1 VCHKGTTRTLARLA
15 ALALA
20 AVVGV
25 SAQTTEWRRVGNSSA
40 DVQLASP
47 VTGRV
52 NQVWYSD
59 DGSLLYARTASGKLF
74 QTLNFESWDPA
85 AGDPTPPATF
95 DRVPARTPD
104 ASATFVALRSD
115 SAEMWGLGSQLFR
128 SLDNGKSWDPL
139 TAYRTQSVVGSGM
152 HSVAVSPRDPDQ
164 IVVANDFGVWR
175 SMDGGLTWAGLNQD
189 LPNLSVERILA
200 TPSGAQGARIQTGD
214 LGVLE
219 LPPGASVWQP
229 APALAAQATEELET
243 RRLYGAR
250 VHADVTTF
258 STFTR
263 GATQVVYAGTS
274 DGQIFKSVDGGES
287 FVPTQSPGLKGQTVE
302 RIFVD
307 PALPGMALAALSGD
321 GPRVLRIVSEGAVW
335 DDISSNLPKTAAHSI
350 TADRSSG
357 AVYVATDAGVYY
369 THAGLTDATTAESW
383 NSVSSA
389 VPSSAL
395 PAARVLDV
403 RLDPRRVQ
411 LYVAL
416 EGYGVY
422 GAPAPH
428 RGRILRLLNAAD
440 NSARPAAPGSLLSV
454 VGQRVD
460 EATAGGLSYPVWNTA
475 GTDSQIQVP
484 FEAVGPT
491 VALALHTAAGTVDR
505 DLRVQPVSPAIL
517 VNRDG
522 LPALFDADSGM
533 PIGAGNAAHSG
544 QRIQIM
550 ATGLGKVRPDWVT
563 GRPAPAG
570 NPPAVVAEVRT
581 YLDRNPVSTNAA
593 TLAPGYVGFYLVEVQ
608 LPVVS
613 NYGAMELHLSVDGQ
627 ESNRVQIVIVP

>member
-1 VCHKGTTRTLARLA
+1 MCHKGTTRTLARLA

-20 AVVGV
+20 GVVAV

-47 VTGRV
+47 VTGPV
-52 NQVWYSD
+52 MQVWYSD
-59 DGSLLYARTASGKLF
+59 DGSLLYARTASGKLL

-85 AGDPTPPATF
+85 AGDPKPPATF
-95 DRVPARTPD
+95 SRVPARTPD
-104 ASATFVALRSD
+104 PSAAFVALRSD

-128 SLDNGKSWDPL
+128 SLDNGTSWEPL
-139 TAYRTQSVVGSGM
+139 TAYRTQSVIGGGM

-164 IVVANDFGVWR
+164 IAVANDSGVWR
-175 SMDGGLTWAGLNQD
+175 SMDGGLTWAGLNQL

-200 TPSGAQGARIQTGD
+200 TPSGAQGVRIQTGN

-229 APALAAQATEELET
+229 APALTVQAAEEAATRQLYST
-243 RRLYGAR
+243 RVNSA
-250 VHADVTTF
+250 VTTF
-258 STFTR
+258 SAFTR
-263 GATQVVYAGTS
+263 GGAQVVYAGTS

-287 FVPTQSPGLKGQTVE
+287 FVPTQSPALKGQTVE

-307 PALPGMALAALSGD
+307 PVLPGMALAALSGD
-321 GPRVLRIVSEGAVW
+321 GPRVLRSVSEGAVW
-335 DDISSNLPKTAAHSI
+335 DDISSDLPKTAAHSV

-369 THAGLTDATTAESW
+369 THAGLTAATTAESW
-383 NSVSSA
+383 TSV
-389 VPSSAL
+389 SSAL
-395 PAARVLDV
+395 PAARALDV

-411 LYVAL
+411 LYAAL
-416 EGYGVY
+416 EGYGVFA
-422 GAPAPH
+422 APAPH

-440 NSARPAAPGSLLSV
+440 NSARPAAPGSLVSV

-460 EATAGGLSYPVWNTA
+460 EATGGGLSYPVWNTA

-491 VALALHTAAGTVDR
+491 VALALHTAAGTTVDR

-533 PIGAGNAAHSG
+533 PIGTGNAAHSG

-563 GRPAPAG
+563 GRPAPAE
-570 NPPAVVAEVRT
+570 NPPAVVAGVHT
-581 YLDRNPVSTNAA
+581 YLDGNPVSTNAA
-593 TLAPGYVGFYLVEVQ
+593 TLAPGYVGFYLVE
-608 LPVVS
+608 
-613 NYGAMELHLSVDGQ
+613 
-627 ESNRVQIVIVP
+627 

>member
-20 AVVGV
+20 AVTL
-25 SAQTTEWRRVGNSSA
+25 SAQTTAWRPVGDSSA
-40 DVQLASP
+40 DVQLAAP
-47 VTGRV
+47 VTGPV
-52 NQVWYSD
+52 IQVWYSA
-59 DGSLLYARTASGKLF
+59 DGALLYARTASGKLF
-74 QTLNFESWDPA
+74 QTLDFESWDPA
-85 AGDPTPPATF
+85 AGDPKPPATF
-95 DRVPARTPD
+95 SRVPARIPD
-104 ASATFVALRSD
+104 PSASFIALRSD
-115 SAEMWGLGSQLFR
+115 SAEIWGLGNQLYR
-128 SLDNGKSWDPL
+128 SLDNGVSWEPL

-152 HSVAVSPRDPDQ
+152 HSVAVSPTDSDQ
-164 IVVANDFGVWR
+164 IALANDSGVWR
-175 SMDGGLTWAGLNQD
+175 SMDGGLTWAGLNRN

-200 TPSGAQGARIQTGD
+200 TPAGAQGARIQTGG

-229 APALAAQATEELET
+229 APALAAQAAAELET
-243 RRLYGAR
+243 RRIYSAR
-250 VHADVTTF
+250 IHSDVTTF
-258 STFTR
+258 ASFTT
-263 GATQVVYAGTS
+263 GATQVVYAGTG

-287 FVPTQSPGLKGQTVE
+287 FVAAQSPALKGQTVE

-307 PALPGMALAALSGD
+307 PLLSGMALAALSGD
-321 GPRVLRIVSEGAVW
+321 GPRVLRSVSEGAVW
-335 DDISSNLPKTAAHSI
+335 DDISSDLPKTPAHSI
-350 TADRSSG
+350 AADRFSG
-357 AVYVATDAGVYY
+357 AVYVATDAGIYY
-369 THAGLTDATTAESW
+369 THAGLTAATTAEAWS
-383 NSVSSA
+383 NVSA
-389 VPSSAL
+389 AL
-395 PAARVLDV
+395 PAARALDV
-403 RLDPRRVQ
+403 RLDPRGVQ
-411 LYVAL
+411 LYAAL
-416 EGYGVY
+416 EGYGVFA
-422 GAPAPH
+422 APAPH

-460 EATAGGLSYPVWNTA
+460 EATAGGLNYPVWNTA

-491 VALALHTAAGTVDR
+491 VALALRTAAGATVDR
-505 DLRVQPVSPAIL
+505 DLLVQPVSPAIL

-533 PIGAGNAAHSG
+533 PIGTGNAAHSG

-563 GRPAPAG
+563 GRPAPAE
-570 NPPAVVAEVRT
+570 NPPAVVAAVRT
-581 YLDRNPVSTNAA
+581 YLDANPVSTSAA

-608 LPVVS
+608 LPLVS
-613 NYGAMELHLSVDGQ
+613 NYGAMELYLSVDGQ

>member
-1 VCHKGTTRTLARLA
+1 LS
-15 ALALA
+15 LA
-20 AVVGV
+20 AVLAV
-25 SAQTTEWRRVGNSSA
+25 SAQTTEWRKIGNSSA

-47 VTGRV
+47 VTGPV
-52 NQVWYSD
+52 DEVWFSD
-59 DGSLLYARTASGKLF
+59 DGSLLYARTRSDKLF
-74 QTLNFESWDPA
+74 QTLDFESWDPA
-85 AGDPTPPATF
+85 SGDPKPPATF
-95 DRVPARTPD
+95 RRVPARKPD
-104 ASATFVALRSD
+104 PSANVVALRSD
-115 SAEMWGLGSQLFR
+115 SAEIWGLGSQLFR
-128 SLDNGKSWDPL
+128 SLDNGASWEPL
-139 TAYRTQSVVGSGM
+139 TAYRTQSVIGGGM

-164 IVVANDFGVWR
+164 IVVANESGVWR
-175 SMDGGLTWAGLNQD
+175 SMDGGLTWAGLNQY

-200 TPSGAQGARIQTGD
+200 TPGGARGARIQAGE

-229 APALAAQATEELET
+229 VAGIDPQVTAEIQTRELYS
-243 RRLYGAR
+243 RKVPNLS
-250 VHADVTTF
+250 TF
-258 STFTR
+258 SSFTGSTTR
-263 GATQVVYAGTS
+263 VVYAGTS
-274 DGQIFKSVDGGES
+274 DGQIWKSVDGGES
-287 FVPTQSPGLKGQTVE
+287 FVPTSPVFKGQTVE

-307 PALPGMALAALSGD
+307 PLQPGMALAALSGD
-321 GPRVLRIVSEGAVW
+321 GPHVLRSVSEGVAW
-335 DDISSNLPKTAAHSI
+335 DDISSDLPKAAAHSI

-369 THAGLTDATTAESW
+369 THAGLTEASTAESW
-383 NSVSSA
+383 NGVSA
-389 VPSSAL
+389 AL

-411 LYVAL
+411 LYAAL
-416 EGYGVY
+416 EGYGVF
-422 GAPAPH
+422 ATPAPH
-428 RGRILRLLNAAD
+428 RGLVLRLLNAAD
-440 NSARPAAPGSLLSV
+440 NSARPAAPGSLISV

-460 EATAGGLSYPVWNTA
+460 EATAGGLSYPVWNIA

-491 VALALHTAAGTVDR
+491 VALALHTAAGTTVDR
-505 DLRVQPVSPAIL
+505 NLRVQPVSPAIL

-533 PIGAGNAAHSG
+533 PIGSGNAAHSG

-563 GRPAPAG
+563 GRPAPAE
-570 NPPAVVAEVRT
+570 NPPAVVADVRT
-581 YLDRNPVSTNAA
+581 YLDGNPVSTNAA
-593 TLAPGYVGFYLVEVQ
+593 TLAPTYIGFYLVEVQ

>member
-1 VCHKGTTRTLARLA
+1 M
-15 ALALA
+15 
-20 AVVGV
+20 
-25 SAQTTEWRRVGNSSA
+25 
-40 DVQLASP
+40 QLASP
-47 VTGRV
+47 VTGPV
-52 NQVWYSD
+52 MQVWYSD
-59 DGSLLYARTASGKLF
+59 DGSLLYALTKSGKLF
-74 QTLNFESWDPA
+74 QTLNFESWPPATDDPK
-85 AGDPTPPATF
+85 PPATF
-95 DRVPARTPD
+95 NRAPARIPD
-104 ASATFVALRSD
+104 PSATYVALRSD
-115 SAEMWGLGSQLFR
+115 SEEMWGLGSQLFR

-139 TAYRTQSVVGSGM
+139 TAYRTQSVVGPGM

-164 IVVANDFGVWR
+164 IAVANDSGVWR
-175 SMDGGLTWAGLNQD
+175 SMDGGLTWVGLNQY

-200 TPSGAQGARIQTGD
+200 TPSGAQGARIQAGA

-229 APALAAQATEELET
+229 APALAAQVAEELET
-243 RRLYGAR
+243 RRLYSTR
-250 VHADVTTF
+250 VHAEVSTF

-263 GATQVVYAGTS
+263 GTTQVVYAGTS

-287 FVPTQSPGLKGQTVE
+287 FVPTQSPALKSQTVE
-302 RIFVD
+302 RIFID
-307 PALPGMALAALSGD
+307 PQLPGTALAALSGD
-321 GPRVLRIVSEGAVW
+321 GPRVLRSVSEGAVW
-335 DDISSNLPKTAAHSI
+335 DDISSNLPMAAAHSI

-369 THAGLTDATTAESW
+369 THASLTTVTTAESW
-383 NSVSSA
+383 TSVSA
-389 VPSSAL
+389 AL
-395 PAARVLDV
+395 PEARAVDV
-403 RLDPRRVQ
+403 RLDPRGVQ
-411 LYVAL
+411 LYAAL
-416 EGYGVY
+416 EGYGVFA
-422 GAPAPH
+422 APAPH
-428 RGRILRLLNAAD
+428 RGLILRLLNAAD

-460 EATAGGLSYPVWNTA
+460 EASAGGLNYPVWNIA

-491 VALALHTAAGTVDR
+491 VALALRTTAGTTVDR

-517 VNRDG
+517 INSDG
-522 LPALFDADSGM
+522 VPALFDADSGM
-533 PIGAGNAAHSG
+533 PIGTGNAAQSG

-550 ATGLGKVRPDWVT
+550 ATGLGKVRPDWFT
-563 GRPAPAG
+563 GRPAPAE
-570 NPPAVVAEVRT
+570 NPPAVVADVRT
-581 YLDRNPVSTNAA
+581 YLDGNPVTTNAA

>member
-1 VCHKGTTRTLARLA
+1 MNSPVCHKGTTRPPARLA

-20 AVVGV
+20 AVVAV
-25 SAQTTEWRRVGNSSA
+25 SAQTTEWRRVGNPSA
-40 DVQLASP
+40 DLQLASP
-47 VTGRV
+47 VTGPV
-52 NQVWYSD
+52 IQVWYSD
-59 DGSLLYARTASGKLF
+59 DGSLLYARTASGKLL

-85 AGDPTPPATF
+85 VGDPKPPAAF
-95 DRVPARTPD
+95 NRAPARAPD
-104 ASATFVALRSD
+104 PSATYVALRSD
-115 SAEMWGLGSQLFR
+115 SPEMWGLGSQLFR
-128 SLDNGKSWDPL
+128 SLDNGTSWEPL
-139 TAYRTQSVVGSGM
+139 TAYRTQSVIGPGM

-164 IVVANDFGVWR
+164 IAVANDSGVWR
-175 SMDGGLTWAGLNQD
+175 SMDGGLTWAGLNRY

-200 TPSGAQGARIQTGD
+200 TPSGAQGARIQTAN

-229 APALAAQATEELET
+229 APALDAQVAGELQT
-243 RRLYGAR
+243 RRIYSAR

-258 STFTR
+258 SAFTS
-263 GATQVVYAGTS
+263 GANKVVYAGTS

-287 FVPTQSPGLKGQTVE
+287 FVPTRSPALKGQTVE

-307 PALPGMALAALSGD
+307 PVLPGMALAALSGD
-321 GPRVLRIVSEGAVW
+321 GPRVLRIVSEGAEW
-335 DDISSNLPKTAAHSI
+335 YDISSDLPKTAAPSI
-350 TADRSSG
+350 PADRSSG
-357 AVYVATDAGVYY
+357 AVYVATDAAVFYP
-369 THAGLTDATTAESW
+369 HADLTAATTAENW

-389 VPSSAL
+389 L
-395 PAARVLDV
+395 YAARVLDV

-411 LYVAL
+411 LYAAL
-416 EGYGVY
+416 EGYGVFA
-422 GAPAPH
+422 APAPH

-460 EATAGGLSYPVWNTA
+460 EATAGGLNYPVWNTA

-491 VALALHTAAGTVDR
+491 VALALRTAAGTTVDR
-505 DLRVQPVSPAIL
+505 DLRVLPVSPAIL
-517 VNRDG
+517 INRDG
-522 LPALFDADSGM
+522 VPALFDADSGM
-533 PIGAGNAAHSG
+533 PIGSGNAAHSG

-563 GRPAPAG
+563 GRPAPAD
-570 NPPAVVAEVRT
+570 NPPAVVADVRT

>member
-15 ALALA
+15 AMAL

-25 SAQTTEWRRVGNSSA
+25 SAQTTEWRPIGNSSA

-47 VTGRV
+47 VTGPV
-52 NQVWYSD
+52 VQVWYSD

-74 QTLNFESWDPA
+74 QTLNFESWEPA
-85 AGDPTPPATF
+85 AGDPTPPPTF
-95 DRVPARTPD
+95 SRVPARTPD
-104 ASATFVALRSD
+104 PAATIVALRSD
-115 SAEMWGLGSQLFR
+115 STEMWGLGSQLFR
-128 SLDNGKSWDPL
+128 SLDNGTSWEPL
-139 TAYRTQSVVGSGM
+139 TAYRMRSVIGGGM

-164 IVVANDFGVWR
+164 IAVANDSGVWR
-175 SMDGGLTWAGLNQD
+175 SMDGGLTWAGLNQY
-189 LPNLSVERILA
+189 LPNLSIERILA

-219 LPPGASVWQP
+219 LPPGAPVWQP
-229 APALAAQATEELET
+229 APALDAQAAEELVT
-243 RRLYGAR
+243 RQLYSDRL
-250 VHADVTTF
+250 HAHVTTF
-258 STFTR
+258 STFSR
-263 GATQVVYAGTS
+263 GATQVVYAGTG

-287 FVPTQSPGLKGQTVE
+287 FVPTQSPALKGQTVE

-307 PALPGMALAALSGD
+307 PLLPGMALAALSGD
-321 GPRVLRIVSEGAVW
+321 GPRVLRSVSEGVAW
-335 DDISSNLPKTAAHSI
+335 DDISSDLPKTSAHSI

-369 THAGLTDATTAESW
+369 AHAGLTAATTAENW
-383 NSVSSA
+383 NSV
-389 VPSSAL
+389 SSAL

-411 LYVAL
+411 LYAAL
-416 EGYGVY
+416 EGYGVFA
-422 GAPAPH
+422 APAPH
-428 RGRILRLLNAAD
+428 RGHILRLLNAAD

-460 EATAGGLSYPVWNTA
+460 EATAGGLNYPVWNTA

-491 VALALHTAAGTVDR
+491 VALALRTAAGTTVDR

-533 PIGAGNAAHSG
+533 PVGAGNAAHSG

-550 ATGLGKVRPDWVT
+550 ATGLGKVRPDWFT
-563 GRPAPAG
+563 GRPAPAE
-570 NPPAVVAEVRT
+570 NPPAVVADVRT
-581 YLDRNPVSTNAA
+581 YLDGNPISTNAA

-613 NYGAMELHLSVDGQ
+613 NYGAMELRLSVDGQ

>member
-15 ALALA
+15 ALTLA
-20 AVVGV
+20 PATV
-25 SAQTTEWRRVGNSSA
+25 SAQTTEWRRIGNSSA
-40 DVQLASP
+40 DLQLASP
-47 VTGRV
+47 VTGPV
-52 NQVWYSD
+52 IQVWYSD
-59 DGSLLYARTASGKLF
+59 DGSLLYARTDSGKLF

-85 AGDPTPPATF
+85 AGDPKPPGTF
-95 DRVPARTPD
+95 NRAPVRTPD
-104 ASATFVALRSD
+104 TSATYVALRSD

-128 SLDNGKSWDPL
+128 SLDNGTTWESL

-164 IVVANDFGVWR
+164 IVVANDSGVWR
-175 SMDGGLTWAGLNQD
+175 SMDGGLTWAGLNQY

-200 TPSGAQGARIQTGD
+200 TPSGAQGTRIQAGK

-229 APALAAQATEELET
+229 APALAPQVTAEIEA
-243 RRLYGAR
+243 RKLYSGR
-250 VHADVTTF
+250 IPADVTAF
-258 STFTR
+258 SAFT
-263 GATQVVYAGTS
+263 GGTNQVVYAGTS

-287 FVPTQSPGLKGQTVE
+287 FKATQSPALKGQTVE

-307 PALPGMALAALSGD
+307 PVLPGMALAALSGD
-321 GPRVLRIVSEGAVW
+321 GPRVLRTVSEGAVW
-335 DDISSNLPKTAAHSI
+335 DDISSDLPKTAVHSI
-350 TADRSSG
+350 TADSSSD
-357 AVYVATDAGVYY
+357 AVYVATDAGVFY
-369 THAGLTDATTAESW
+369 THAGLTAATTAESW
-383 NSVSSA
+383 NSVFSA
-389 VPSSAL
+389 
-395 PAARVLDV
+395 PAVARVLDV

-411 LYVAL
+411 LYAAL
-416 EGYGVY
+416 EGYGVFA
-422 GAPAPH
+422 APAPH

-460 EATAGGLSYPVWNTA
+460 EATAGGLNYPVWNTA

-491 VALALHTAAGTVDR
+491 VALALRTAAGTTVDR

-533 PIGAGNAAHSG
+533 PIGTGNAAHTG

-563 GRPAPAG
+563 GRPAPAE
-570 NPPAVVAEVRT
+570 NPPVVTADVRT
-581 YLDRNPVSTNAA
+581 YLDSNPVSTSAA

>member
-1 VCHKGTTRTLARLA
+1 MCQKGTTRTLARLA

-20 AVVGV
+20 AVAAV
-25 SAQTTEWRRVGNSSA
+25 SAQTTDWRRIGNSSA
-40 DVQLASP
+40 DIQLASP
-47 VTGRV
+47 VTGKV
-52 NQVWYSD
+52 IQVWYSD
-59 DGSLLYARTASGKLF
+59 DGSLLYALTASGKLF

-85 AGDPTPPATF
+85 TGDPKPPAIF
-95 DRVPARTPD
+95 NRAPARTPD
-104 ASATFVALRSD
+104 PSATFVALRSD
-115 SAEMWGLGSQLFR
+115 SVEMWGLGSQLFR
-128 SLDNGKSWDPL
+128 SLDNGTSWEPL
-139 TAYRTQSVVGSGM
+139 TAYRTQSVVGPGM

-164 IVVANDFGVWR
+164 IAVANDYGVWR
-175 SMDGGLTWAGLNQD
+175 SMDGGLTWAGLNQY

-200 TPSGAQGARIQTGD
+200 TPSGAQGVRIQTGS

-229 APALAAQATEELET
+229 LPALATLATEEIET
-243 RRLYGAR
+243 RRLYSAR

-258 STFTR
+258 SGFTS
-263 GATQVVYAGTS
+263 GANKVVYAGTS

-287 FVPTQSPGLKGQTVE
+287 FVPSQSSPALKGQTVE

-307 PALPGMALAALSGD
+307 PVLPGMALAALSGD
-321 GPRVLRIVSEGAVW
+321 GPRVLRSVSEGKVW
-335 DDISSNLPKTAAHSI
+335 DDISSDLPKTAVHSI

-369 THAGLTDATTAESW
+369 THAGLTAATTAESW

-389 VPSSAL
+389 L
-395 PAARVLDV
+395 PAARALDV
-403 RLDPRRVQ
+403 QLDPRRVQ
-411 LYVAL
+411 LYAAL

-422 GAPAPH
+422 AAPAPH

-454 VGQRVD
+454 VGQRVN
-460 EATAGGLSYPVWNTA
+460 EATAGGLNYPVWNTA

-491 VALALHTAAGTVDR
+491 VALALHTAAGTTVDR

-544 QRIQIM
+544 QRVQIM
-550 ATGLGKVRPDWVT
+550 ATGLGKVRPDWFT
-563 GRPAPAG
+563 GRPAPAE
-570 NPPAVVAEVRT
+570 NPPAVVADVRT

-593 TLAPGYVGFYLVEVQ
+593 TLAPGYVGLYLVEVQ

-627 ESNRVQIVIVP
+627 DSNRVQIVIVP

>member
-1 VCHKGTTRTLARLA
+1 
-15 ALALA
+15 LALA
-20 AVVGV
+20 AVVAV
-25 SAQTTEWRRVGNSSA
+25 SAQTTEWRRVGNPSA
-40 DVQLASP
+40 DLQLASP
-47 VTGRV
+47 VTGPV
-52 NQVWYSD
+52 IQVWYSD
-59 DGSLLYARTASGKLF
+59 DGSLLYARTASGKLL

-85 AGDPTPPATF
+85 VGDPKPPAAF
-95 DRVPARTPD
+95 NRAPARAPD
-104 ASATFVALRSD
+104 PSATYVALRSD
-115 SAEMWGLGSQLFR
+115 SPEMWGLGSQLFR
-128 SLDNGKSWDPL
+128 SLDNGTSWEPL
-139 TAYRTQSVVGSGM
+139 TAYRTQSVIGPGM

-164 IVVANDFGVWR
+164 IAVANDSGVWR
-175 SMDGGLTWAGLNQD
+175 SMDGGLTWAGLNRY

-200 TPSGAQGARIQTGD
+200 TPSGAQGARIQTAN

-229 APALAAQATEELET
+229 APALDAQVAGELQT
-243 RRLYGAR
+243 RRIYSAR

-258 STFTR
+258 SAFTS
-263 GATQVVYAGTS
+263 GANKVVYAGTS

-287 FVPTQSPGLKGQTVE
+287 FVPTRSPALKGQTVE

-307 PALPGMALAALSGD
+307 PVLPGMALAALSGD
-321 GPRVLRIVSEGAVW
+321 GPRVLRIVSEGAEW
-335 DDISSNLPKTAAHSI
+335 YDISSDLPKTAAHSI

-357 AVYVATDAGVYY
+357 AVYVATDAGVFY
-369 THAGLTDATTAESW
+369 THADLTAATTAENW

-389 VPSSAL
+389 L
-395 PAARVLDV
+395 YAARVLDV

-411 LYVAL
+411 LYAAL
-416 EGYGVY
+416 EGYGVFA
-422 GAPAPH
+422 APAPH

-460 EATAGGLSYPVWNTA
+460 EATAGGLNYPVWNTA

-491 VALALHTAAGTVDR
+491 VALALRTAAGTTVDR
-505 DLRVQPVSPAIL
+505 DLRVLPVSPAIL
-517 VNRDG
+517 INRDG
-522 LPALFDADSGM
+522 VPALFDADSGM
-533 PIGAGNAAHSG
+533 PIGSGNAAHSG

-563 GRPAPAG
+563 GRPAPAD
-570 NPPAVVAEVRT
+570 NPPAVVADVRT

>member
-1 VCHKGTTRTLARLA
+1 MCHKGTTRTLARLA

-25 SAQTTEWRRVGNSSA
+25 AAQTTEWRRIGNSSA
-40 DVQLASP
+40 DLQLASP
-47 VTGRV
+47 ATGPV
-52 NQVWYSD
+52 IQVWYSE

-95 DRVPARTPD
+95 SRVPARTPD
-104 ASATFVALRSD
+104 PSATFIALRSD

-128 SLDNGKSWDPL
+128 SLDNGASWEPL
-139 TAYRTQSVVGSGM
+139 TAYRTQSVIGGGM
-152 HSVAVSPRDPDQ
+152 RSVAVSPRDPDQ
-164 IVVANDFGVWR
+164 IAVANDSGVWR
-175 SMDGGLTWAGLNQD
+175 SMDGGLTWAGLNQY

-200 TPSGAQGARIQTGD
+200 TPSGAQGARIQAGN

-229 APALAAQATEELET
+229 ASALAAQMAQELET
-243 RRLYGAR
+243 RRLFSTR

-258 STFTR
+258 SAFSI

-274 DGQIFKSVDGGES
+274 DGQIFKSVDAGES
-287 FVPTQSPGLKGQTVE
+287 FVPTQSPALKGQTVE

-307 PALPGMALAALSGD
+307 PLLPGMALAALSGD
-321 GPRVLRIVSEGAVW
+321 GPRVLRSVSEGAVW
-335 DDISSNLPKTAAHSI
+335 DDISSDLPKAAAHSI
-350 TADRSSG
+350 AADRSSG

-369 THAGLTDATTAESW
+369 THAGLTAATTAESW

-389 VPSSAL
+389 L
-395 PAARVLDV
+395 PAARALDV

-411 LYVAL
+411 LYAAL
-416 EGYGVY
+416 EGYGVFA
-422 GAPAPH
+422 APAPH

-460 EATAGGLSYPVWNTA
+460 EATAGGLNYPVWNTA

-491 VALALHTAAGTVDR
+491 VALALRTTAGTTVDR
-505 DLRVQPVSPAIL
+505 DLLVQPVSPAIL
-517 VNRDG
+517 INRDG

-533 PIGAGNAAHSG
+533 PIGTGNAAHSG

-550 ATGLGKVRPDWVT
+550 ATGLGKVRPEWFT
-563 GRPAPAG
+563 GRPAPAE
-570 NPPAVVAEVRT
+570 NPPTVVADVRT
-581 YLDRNPVSTNAA
+581 YLDGNPVSANAA

>member
-1 VCHKGTTRTLARLA
+1 MCHKGTTRTLARLA
-15 ALALA
+15 ALALVA
-20 AVVGV
+20 AVAV

-40 DVQLASP
+40 DAQLASP
-47 VTGRV
+47 VTGPV
-52 NQVWYSD
+52 IQVWYSD
-59 DGSLLYARTASGKLF
+59 DGSLLFALTKSGKLF

-85 AGDPTPPATF
+85 AGDPKPPATF
-95 DRVPARTPD
+95 NRAPARTPD
-104 ASATFVALRSD
+104 PSATFVALRSD
-115 SAEMWGLGSQLFR
+115 SVEMWGLGSQLFR
-128 SLDNGKSWDPL
+128 SLDNGTSWEPL
-139 TAYRTQSVVGSGM
+139 TAYRTQSVVGPGM

-164 IVVANDFGVWR
+164 IAVANDSGVWR
-175 SMDGGLTWAGLNQD
+175 SMDGGLTWAGLNQY

-200 TPSGAQGARIQTGD
+200 TPSGAQGVRIQTGN
-214 LGVLE
+214 LGALE

-229 APALAAQATEELET
+229 APALAAQATEESQT
-243 RRLYGAR
+243 RGKYTAI
-250 VHADVTTF
+250 VHAEVTTF
-258 STFTR
+258 SAFTR

-274 DGQIFKSVDGGES
+274 DGQIFKSVDGGET
-287 FVPTQSPGLKGQTVE
+287 FPTHSPALKGQTVE

-307 PALPGMALAALSGD
+307 PLLPGMALAALSGD
-321 GPRVLRIVSEGAVW
+321 GPRVLRSVSEGVAW
-335 DDISSNLPKTAAHSI
+335 DDISSDLPKTAAHSI

-369 THAGLTDATTAESW
+369 TRAGLTAATTAESW

-389 VPSSAL
+389 L
-395 PAARVLDV
+395 PAARALDV

-411 LYVAL
+411 LYAAL
-416 EGYGVY
+416 EGYGVFA
-422 GAPAPH
+422 APAPH

-460 EATAGGLSYPVWNTA
+460 EATAGGLNYPVWNTA

-491 VALALHTAAGTVDR
+491 VALALHTAAGTTVDR

-533 PIGAGNAAHSG
+533 SVGAGNAAHSG

-570 NPPAVVAEVRT
+570 NPPAVVADVRT
-581 YLDRNPVSTNAA
+581 YLDSNPVSTNAA